1 MRNQKI
7 FAQIMAFKRK
17 RQEAKQK
24 ALAEITEEQ
33 WHEANMRLQKL
44 LESGQLAFRTT
55 RKSFEQ
61 YVKDLDAKKWRLGRH
76 F

>member
-1 MRNQKI
+1 MSEDES
-7 FAQIMAFKRK
+7 FESLMAFKRQ

-33 WHEANMRLQKL
+33 WHEANLRLQKL
-44 LESGQLAFRTT
+44 LESGQLPGRTT

-61 YVKDLDAKKWRLGRH
+61 YVKDLDAKENGA
-76 F
+76 